1 MNMST
6 PEDKNKTGLPLV
18 HLGVTRPEELALL
31 FADLRGRFDEECAC
45 ASDESSWKQFRDA
58 WLGRKSGVLA
68 QITDSSLKP
77 ASQELKRVVGQELNQ
92 LRPHVAS
99 KIEQRR
105 QAIEAAA
112 DEAS

>member
-58 WLGRKSGVLA
+58 WLGRKSGVLT
-68 QITDSSLKP
+68 QITNNCLKP
-77 ASQELKRVVGQELNQ
+77 PSQELTPFSVHKLNHLLPTTQ
-92 LRPHVAS
+92 P
-99 KIEQRR
+99 
-105 QAIEAAA
+105 
-112 DEAS
+112 